1 MQKVAGYDPF
11 TFRRRVKMF
20 TTWFIVPELIHNSR
34 ETFFYAKAIM
44 IMIICPGIN
53 NPLTLTRNYVKSEM
67 QQKETDRLTVVQS
80 CLQN

>member
-34 ETFFYAKAIM
+34 ETFFLRQSDNDYDY
-44 IMIICPGIN
+44 
-53 NPLTLTRNYVKSEM
+53 LSRN
-67 QQKETDRLTVVQS
+67 
-80 CLQN
+80 